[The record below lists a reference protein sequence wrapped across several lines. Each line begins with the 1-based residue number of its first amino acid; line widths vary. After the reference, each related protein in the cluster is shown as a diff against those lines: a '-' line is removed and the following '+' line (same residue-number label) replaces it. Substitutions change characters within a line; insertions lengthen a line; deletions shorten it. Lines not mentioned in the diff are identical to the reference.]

1 MPAENDHDIL
11 IEVRTE
17 LKALR
22 YDVNEIKDDT
32 KLNISDHE
40 TRIRLLEASKNQGK
54 GVDRIITGISAVVGA
69 GFVEIILKVIF
80 HL

>member
-1 MPAENDHDIL
+1 MDEKDHDIL

-32 KLNISDHE
+32 KTQISDHE
-40 TRIRLLEASKNQGK
+40 TRIRLLEANKNQGK
-54 GVDRIITGISAVVGA
+54 GTERVITGIIVVCGA
-69 GFVEIILKVIF
+69 AIVEIILKVIF
-80 HL
+80 KL